1 VDSLAKKKPGVDM
14 KNAVWVLAMGSQ
26 LGLSIALPV
35 ILGLAVGYWIDT
47 RLHTLPWITLLLTLV
62 GAISGPIIAYRW
74 VISTIRKRFEEG
86 EES

>member
-1 VDSLAKKKPGVDM
+1 MAKKKPGVDM
-14 KNAVWVLAMGSQ
+14 KDAVWVLAVGSQ

-47 RLHTLPWITLLLTLV
+47 RLGTLPWITLVLTLI
-62 GAISGPIIAYRW
+62 GAVVGPIFAYRW